1 MAVARLSISY
11 LKPLEGPSNRF
22 LVRASFD
29 GRVTS
34 FVLFFLDDALD
45 SASFDDDG
53 WAFVDSCRKEGY
65 PFAARQV
72 IGVARSAARGRLMV
86 FPIKFTPFDTT
97 PAAGSPPAAGAPPA
111 ASGAR

>member
-1 MAVARLSISY
+1 MAAARLSIIY
-11 LKPLEGPSNRF
+11 LKPLEGSPNRF

-29 GRVTS
+29 GRSTS
-34 FVLFFLDDALD
+34 FVLFFLDEAFD

-53 WAFVDSCRKEGY
+53 WTFVDACRKGGY

-72 IGVARSAARGRLMV
+72 VGVARSAARGRLMV
-86 FPIKFTPFDTT
+86 FPVKLTPFDTT
-97 PAAGSPPAAGAPPA
+97 PAAGAPPA